1 MDKTLIEV
9 QKTSRFY
16 VYGAVGS
23 SSAVRWPAFEKST
36 TAASTSAGSPAKG
49 SKKGAVQHKKAW
61 TQTTDMTSKDT
72 DRALDVPEDMDAD
85 GLAAAVTKQG
95 SLVRQMK
102 KDGASAE
109 AIQAEVGKLQ
119 GLKASLAKATA
130 AVEAT
135 STFDGKAMDDLV
147 IRRMFVVPSFE
158 IHGGV
163 SGLYDL
169 GPPGCGLKGNIVSL
183 WKQHFILAEGMLE
196 MECTNL
202 TPENVL
208 QTSGHVDRFT
218 DLMVKDTET
227 GESLR
232 ADKLL
237 EDIIDKLL
245 AENPAMPTAERE
257 EHLRVQRM
265 ADAYSAEELGEVLD
279 KYGAK
284 SPQKNDLT
292 KPFPFNLMFKTT
304 IGPEGTQV
312 GFFRPETA
320 QGLFVNFRRLLDYNA
335 QRMPFA
341 AAQVGLGFR
350 NEISPRAGLLR
361 VREFCMAEIEHFVD
375 PKDKKHPKFATIAG
389 KELVL
394 FGQDAQLGTGKTSK
408 MTIGQAVKDGLVDN
422 ETLGYFMTRTQLFLE
437 MIGMDPKRM
446 RFRQHLSTEMAHYAA
461 DCWDM
466 EIQVSD
472 GWTECVGHADRSC
485 YDLEMHSKKTGV
497 AMLASCKLPEPKV
510 VTEYKLQIDR
520 KALGKTFKAEQKKV
534 IAALEALSE
543 KEEDL
548 LAFQAKLE
556 EEGKASL
563 GEGAGFEITKGMC
576 SWTKGSKK
584 ISEIKFTPSVI
595 EPSFG
600 IGRILHSLLEHSF
613 YVREA
618 EEGAD
623 DKDMKRGVMAFRP
636 LVAPIKCAVF
646 PLSSQ
651 AAFFPLCGRVMD
663 ALGKMHLSAKMDA
676 SGAALGRRYARMDE
690 LGAPFGVTVDF
701 QTVEDETV
709 TLRERDSMTQ
719 IRMPMA
725 DVAPLMAR
733 LVTEE
738 AAWKECTS
746 KYPVVR
752 EEAGDSTSAA
762 AAAASVKTAA
772 GGSALTTESTPCGM
786 FSRPTTPIQ
795 VKP

>member
-1 MDKTLIEV
+1 
-9 QKTSRFY
+9 
-16 VYGAVGS
+16 
-23 SSAVRWPAFEKST
+23 
-36 TAASTSAGSPAKG
+36 
-49 SKKGAVQHKKAW
+49 
-61 TQTTDMTSKDT
+61 
-72 DRALDVPEDMDAD
+72 
-85 GLAAAVTKQG
+85 
-95 SLVRQMK
+95 
-102 KDGASAE
+102 
-109 AIQAEVGKLQ
+109 
-119 GLKASLAKATA
+119 
-130 AVEAT
+130 
-135 STFDGKAMDDLV
+135 
-147 IRRMFVVPSFE
+147 
-158 IHGGV
+158 
-163 SGLYDL
+163 
-169 GPPGCGLKGNIVSL
+169 
-183 WKQHFILAEGMLE
+183 
-196 MECTNL
+196 
-202 TPENVL
+202 
-208 QTSGHVDRFT
+208 
-218 DLMVKDTET
+218 
-227 GESLR
+227 
-232 ADKLL
+232 
-237 EDIIDKLL
+237 
-245 AENPAMPTAERE
+245 
-257 EHLRVQRM
+257 
-265 ADAYSAEELGEVLD
+265 
-279 KYGAK
+279 
-284 SPQKNDLT
+284 
-292 KPFPFNLMFKTT
+292 
-304 IGPEGTQV
+304 
-312 GFFRPETA
+312 
-320 QGLFVNFRRLLDYNA
+320 
-335 QRMPFA
+335 
-341 AAQVGLGFR
+341 
-350 NEISPRAGLLR
+350 
-361 VREFCMAEIEHFVD
+361 MAEIEHFVD
-375 PKDKKHPKFATIAG
+375 PKDKKHPKFATIAD

-497 AMLASCKLPEPKV
+497 AMLASCKLAEPKV

-534 IAALEALSE
+534 IAVLEALSE

-636 LVAPIKCAVF
+636 LVAPVKCAVF

-663 ALGKMHLSAKMDA
+663 AFGKMHLSAKLDA

-719 IRMPMA
+719 IRMPLA
-725 DVAPLMAR
+725 DVAPLVAR

-738 AAWKECTS
+738 VAWKECTS

-752 EEAGDSTSAA
+752 EEAGDSASPAAA
-762 AAAASVKTAA
+762 AAAASAKTAA

-786 FSRPTTPIQ
+786 FSRPTTPIE